1 MNKQLYFVIFLL
13 IMQPYQALASSCKV
27 EGYTIAFFNG
37 VANTERGADNSLD
50 KLITTLNYQQYQ
62 GEKVDYQ
69 LFYNESN
76 IESGGI
82 NIIADL
88 AETFDQRTE
97 EMDQRLNDK
106 WELFWELMNGRGE
119 GSIAEKLGTIISTP
133 ISFFNDLF
141 SKSKQEAISFFL
153 ERLNGMVDSPET
165 EITQRNHRLIN
176 DALTWQGKKLIYIA
190 HSQGNLWMNRSFDY
204 ATSQKGY
211 DGSNVKAIHIAPAS
225 PLLKGDYILSGNDLV
240 INGLQLTG
248 IGSVPKSNFTATVSD
263 KGDIS
268 GHKLIETYLT
278 DTKAISMLK
287 ASVSNAFSNVQTPAM
302 YDYLFEITYEYSPN
316 FVATH
321 ETPQIKIVDNNNDW
335 LEVAPL
341 PRGYIELGPNRNG
354 PHELRPVNAI
364 ERLPFTHERPH
375 RDFNTVTIDQCED
388 IPNDK
393 AFVLGEYS
401 KETVRIRS
409 IWPIPHNISTTIT
422 IRDRYGWELLTD
434 SVVYGDYRTY
444 YGYDYIGSFTEF
456 KAMSSYNQ
464 DEKRYLER
472 YNLGKKY
479 SLVAD
484 GIVFTGSLPY

>member
-1 MNKQLYFVIFLL
+1 MNKQLCFIIFLL
-13 IMQPYQALASSCKV
+13 VIHSHQALASSCKV
-27 EGYTIAFFNG
+27 EGYTVAFFNG
-37 VANTERGADNSLD
+37 VANTERGAKKSL
-50 KLITTLNYQQYQ
+50 KKIIETLNYQQYQ

-76 IESGGI
+76 IESSGI

-119 GSIAEKLGTIISTP
+119 GSIAEKLGAIISTP

-248 IGSVPKSNFTATVSD
+248 IGSVPKYNFTATVSD
-263 KGDIS
+263 KDDIS

-321 ETPQIKIVDNNNDW
+321 ETPQIKFVDNNNDW
-335 LEVAPL
+335 LEIASAP
-341 PRGYIELGPNRNG
+341 GVYIDEGWPY
-354 PHELRPVNAI
+354 ELRPVNAI
-364 ERLPFTHERPH
+364 ARLPFTHERSP
-375 RDFNTVTIDQCED
+375 RDFNAVTIDQCED

-401 KETVRIRS
+401 KETVNLRRIR
-409 IWPIPHNISTTIT
+409 PTPQNTSTTIT
-422 IRDRYGWELLTD
+422 IRDRYCWDLLTD
-434 SVVYGDYRTY
+434 SVEYGDFKKRM
-444 YGYDYIGSFTEF
+444 GDRPYIASFTGL
-456 KAMSSYNQ
+456 KAMNSYKQ
-464 DEKRYLER
+464 DEKRYLSR
-472 YNLGKKY
+472 YNLGVKY

-484 GIVFTGSLPY
+484 GVVFTAAYPD